1 MRFLAFD
8 MGYEAHTTSIV
19 FVTRIIKALGLRKS
33 HR

>member
-8 MGYEAHTTSIV
+8 VGYEAYTTSV
-19 FVTRIIKALGLRKS
+19 MFVTRIIKALGLRKS